1 MRTPILWLPC
11 WASWDLRCFNLEII
25 SYEKELWVKRCISF
39 NMALLVSSQ
48 NPVKK
53 WSWQMAP
60 TLEVSGEKMQLWWS
74 RSCFAYI
81 SSSELWRCQNADLWL
96 LTMNSHLNS
105 DKSVYN
111 GMFSHFSVTHLV
123 HIHLPL
129 DHLKYLFIFTNWN
142 WLTVASTRWKV
153 YFFSHGNPRR
163 VRWLSPGQFSGT
175 QISFILLVCHPQEC
189 FSHLYKRTW
198 FLSIMFDMARR
209 RGRAAQRNWR
219 VSNFSI

>member
-60 TLEVSGEKMQLWWS
+60 TLEVSGEKMQLPWNI
-74 RSCFAYI
+74 SCFAYV

-123 HIHLPL
+123 PVHLPL

-153 YFFSHGNPRR
+153 YFCLTWKSQEGQMALPRTVFRDPDFIYFVGLPSSR
-163 VRWLSPGQFSGT
+163 VFF
-175 QISFILLVCHPQEC
+175 SFIQEDL
-189 FSHLYKRTW
+189 FPLHYVW
-198 FLSIMFDMARR
+198 
-209 RGRAAQRNWR
+209 
-219 VSNFSI
+219 